1 MSTLII
7 YQNILLITIGK
18 AIPITIEEP
27 TNIQSL
33 LLTLKIFCSN
43 IPSIKIH
50 KTITTWAASIPKANS
65 IKGKILSSS
74 FPISNLK

>member
-27 TNIQSL
+27 TKIQSL

-50 KTITTWAASIPKANS
+50 KTTTLQLLKNVLIVILL
-65 IKGKILSSS
+65 IKDENKSGRARL
-74 FPISNLK
+74 

>member
-18 AIPITIEEP
+18 AIPITIEDP
-27 TNIQSL
+27 TNTQSL
-33 LLTLKIFCSN
+33 LLTLKKFCNN

-50 KTITTWAASIPKANS
+50 KTITIWATSIPRANS

-74 FPISNLK
+74 LPIIPLK